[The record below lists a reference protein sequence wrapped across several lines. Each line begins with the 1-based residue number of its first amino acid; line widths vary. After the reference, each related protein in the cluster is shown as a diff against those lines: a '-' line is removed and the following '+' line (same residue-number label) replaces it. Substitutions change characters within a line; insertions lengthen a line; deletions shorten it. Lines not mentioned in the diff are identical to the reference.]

1 MKEGDR
7 VRTGA
12 QSVDTLGL
20 SEEAIHFDHSI
31 NSGLGPPI
39 LFNDSVDFF
48 TENGGVFRLSS
59 EMIVVENA
67 TRAM

>member
-48 TENGGVFRLSS
+48 TEWWRVQAQQRDDCCR
-59 EMIVVENA
+59 NA